1 MRSVAAGLIL
11 LSVASL
17 AGAQAPKPTVTK
29 LTEPQ
34 DDYPDMSPDGGT
46 ILFQSNRS
54 GTWQLWRLARDG
66 SDIARVTNDGFN
78 HRQPAWSPD
87 GKLVAYS
94 SDRGLSGGQRAIW
107 LMAAPGADTSL
118 RPRKLSAGS
127 GQDVHPKWLPD
138 GRGLVFNRIAA
149 DGKQADVYVVT
160 LDGRERMIE
169 LGAGLNT
176 YAGIDPAGRILVY
189 RGTTTETGSSG
200 TVENSDIFAAAPDGS
215 GKKRLTDD
223 PAFDGWPA
231 ISPDGTTIAF
241 GSRRGGDKFRI
252 FLMPIQGGEAREVAS
267 PAGYHY
273 TQPAWARDGKSL
285 IVYRWTADSAGET
298 GQLVEVTLP

>member
-1 MRSVAAGLIL
+1 MRHRLTCLLLLAIAGP
-11 LSVASL
+11 SP
-17 AGAQAPKPTVTK
+17 AQAPAQVTK

-34 DDYPDMSPDGGT
+34 DDYPDVSPDNGT

-54 GTWQLWRLARDG
+54 GTWQLWRIARDG
-66 SDIARVTNDGFN
+66 SGIARLTDDGFN

-94 SDRGLSGGQRAIW
+94 SEQGLASGRRAIW
-107 LMAAPGADTSL
+107 LMAAPGADISV

-138 GRGLVFNRIAA
+138 GSGLVFNRIAP
-149 DGKQADVYVVT
+149 DGKQADVHILT
-160 LDGRERMIE
+160 LDGRERKIE
-169 LGAGLNT
+169 LGPGLNT
-176 YAGIDPAGRILVY
+176 YASIDPAGRTLVY
-189 RGTTTETGSSG
+189 RGTAMEAGPNG
-200 TVENSDIFAAAPDGS
+200 PVENSDVFAAASDGS
-215 GKKRLTDD
+215 AKKRLTDD

-241 GSRRGGDKFRI
+241 GSRRGGDKFQI
-252 FLMPIQGGEAREVAS
+252 FLMPVQGGEARLVPA

-273 TQPAWARDGKSL
+273 TQPAWARDGKAL

-298 GQLVEVTLP
+298 GQLVEIKIP